1 MGVPVD
7 NNCGRLM
14 FFSELVSL
22 VGTQVVEGGG
32 CMVVGGPLEMLGN
45 VCVSGG
51 SFCAFCGTSVLKWIV
66 LGGGPL

>member
-22 VGTQVVEGGG
+22 VGTQMVEGGG

-45 VCVSGG
+45 V
-51 SFCAFCGTSVLKWIV
+51 
-66 LGGGPL
+66 